1 MQDRSDAVG
10 RSDVQWPAR
19 RVGCGGAGGRAG
31 EKVGEVESRSAE
43 YSAAE
48 DRTGR
53 VEYQIQLVAGSQL
66 VAESPGRMRR
76 GR

>member
-1 MQDRSDAVG
+1 MQYRSDAVG
-10 RSDVQWPAR
+10 RSDVQWPAH
-19 RVGCGGAGGRAG
+19 RVR

-48 DRTGR
+48 DRIGR
-53 VEYQIQLVAGSQL
+53 VEYQIQLVAGS
-66 VAESPGRMRR
+66 PGRMRR